1 MLQDVSVHGGPLF
14 RQLTSSFKKFVIAL
28 FGQMGG
34 ERLALFVE
42 VRDDESLDVGH
53 FGIGWAW
60 WLGDILGGG
69 RKEKEV

>member
-1 MLQDVSVHGGPLF
+1 
-14 RQLTSSFKKFVIAL
+14 
-28 FGQMGG
+28 MGG
-34 ERLALFVE
+34 ERLALFAE
-42 VRDDESLDVGH
+42 ARDDESLDVGH